1 MFRTLYARLAAVLVL
16 LLGVMAA
23 LYIALT
29 MYSTRMYLQ
38 EVSQKFNRN
47 LAENLV
53 AGKDLIRAGRV
64 NNDALQEI
72 FHMYMVINP
81 TIEIYLLDQEG
92 KIAGFSAP
100 PGKVQRQR
108 VSLEPVRRFLAG
120 APALPILGDDPR
132 DASRRKVFSVAPIV
146 SAEDTQGYLYVVLA
160 GEEFESVAQLLESSY
175 VLRLSAWAGV
185 ASLLF
190 GLVAGL
196 ALFNLLTRRLTRLSS
211 AMVAFQE
218 NSTDTPEVFHD
229 VDVDSRD
236 EVGRLGAT
244 FKRMANRIVEQ
255 LRALKQTDDLRRE
268 LVANVSHDLRTP
280 IASLHG
286 YLETLLLKESQLSR
300 QQRRQ
305 YLEIALRHSTHL
317 ARLVAEL
324 FELAKLDAED
334 ITLHREPCALGE
346 LVQDVLQKFRL
357 GAREAGIDLGGDIPQ
372 DLPLVM
378 ADIALIERVLDNL
391 IDNALR
397 YTGAGGTVR
406 VSLSAH
412 GTGIDVRISDTG
424 CGIAAEDIPR
434 LFDRFYRGKSSAKE
448 GADSGA
454 GLGLAIAKR
463 ILDLHGTSIDVESE
477 RGVGTTFGFSLPLSR
492 AA

>member
-53 AGKDLIRAGRV
+53 AGKDLIRAGHV

-146 SAEDTQGYLYVVLA
+146 SPEGTQGYLYVVLA

-300 QQRRQ
+300 QQRWQ
-305 YLEIALRHSTHL
+305 YLEISLRHSTHL

-448 GADSGA
+448 GADGGA

-477 RGVGTTFGFSLPLSR
+477 RGVGTTFGFSLPLSW

>member
-1 MFRTLYARLAAVLVL
+1 MFKTLYARLAAVLVL

-29 MYSTRMYLQ
+29 LYSTRMYLQ
-38 EVSQKFNRN
+38 EVGQKFNRN

-64 NNDALQEI
+64 NNDALQDI

-81 TIEIYLLDQEG
+81 TIEIYLLDHEG
-92 KIAGFSAP
+92 KIVAFSAP
-100 PGKVQRQR
+100 PGKVQRQQ
-108 VSLEPVRRFLAG
+108 VSLEPVRRFLGG

-132 DASRRKVFSVAPIV
+132 DARRRKVFSAAPIV
-146 SAEDTQGYLYVVLA
+146 SAEGTQGYLYVVLA
-160 GEEFESVAQLLESSY
+160 GEEYESVAQLLEGSY
-175 VLRLSAWAGV
+175 VLRLSAWAGA

-190 GLVAGL
+190 GLIAGL
-196 ALFNLLTRRLTRLSS
+196 VLFNLLTRRLTRLSS

-218 NSTDTPEVFHD
+218 KSTDAPEVFQD
-229 VDVDSRD
+229 VDVDSED

-244 FKRMANRIVEQ
+244 FKQMANRIVAQ
-255 LRALKQTDDLRRE
+255 LRALKQTDNLRRE

-286 YLETLLLKESQLSR
+286 YLETLLLKESQLSQ

-305 YLEIALRHSTHL
+305 YLEIALRHSAHL

-334 ITLHREPCALGE
+334 ISLHREPCAIGE
-346 LVQDVLQKFRL
+346 LVQDVLLKFQL
-357 GAREAGIDLGGDIPQ
+357 GAREADIDLQGNIPQ
-372 DLPLVM
+372 ELPLVL
-378 ADIALIERVLDNL
+378 ADIGLIERVLDNL

-397 YTGAGGTVR
+397 YTSAGGAVK
-406 VSLSAH
+406 VSLSAR
-412 GTGIDVRISDTG
+412 GTQVDVRISDTG
-424 CGIAAEDIPR
+424 CGIAAEEIPR
-434 LFDRFYRGKSSAKE
+434 LFDRFYRGQSSSNDSA
-448 GADSGA
+448 GSGA

-463 ILDLHGTSIDVESE
+463 ILDLHGTSIEIESE
-477 RGVGTTFGFSLPLSR
+477 RGVGTTFGFSLPLAR